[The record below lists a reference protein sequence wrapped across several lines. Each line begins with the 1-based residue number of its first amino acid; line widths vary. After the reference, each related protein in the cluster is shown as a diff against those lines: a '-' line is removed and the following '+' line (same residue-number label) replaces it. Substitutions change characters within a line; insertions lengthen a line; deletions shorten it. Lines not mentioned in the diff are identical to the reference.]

1 MQNPTKTARQI
12 SKTDFYFVTGFY
24 SFVRYLS
31 CDKKTGWF
39 RQEDMIFLDRKT
51 RRHVLFRQEDMN
63 F

>member
-1 MQNPTKTARQI
+1 MQNPTKAARQI

-39 RQEDMIFLDRKT
+39 RQEDMKTGRHEFLDSIAP
-51 RRHVLFRQEDMN
+51 M
-63 F
+63 